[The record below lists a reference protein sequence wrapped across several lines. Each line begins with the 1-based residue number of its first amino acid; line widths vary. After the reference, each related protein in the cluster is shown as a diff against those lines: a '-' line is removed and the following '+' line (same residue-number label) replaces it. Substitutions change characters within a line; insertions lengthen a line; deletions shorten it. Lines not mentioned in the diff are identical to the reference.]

1 MIDFIVGAIV
11 VAVVGSALAYIIKSK
26 KNGVK
31 CVGCPYA
38 KSCSSCSHTKEKV
51 SACGC
56 HDNSYTGRT
65 SHTDAT

>member
-11 VAVVGSALAYIIKSK
+11 VVIVGLALAYIIRSK
-26 KNGVK
+26 KKGE

-51 SACGC
+51 SACGG
-56 HDNSYTGRT
+56 HSKSSTGCGC
-65 SHTDAT
+65 HTDAN